1 MGPLQSSVQL
11 SSPFAGQQGM
21 NFRFSLTYVENNSVV
36 NSLANLGV
44 GCHELADGVRC
55 QWRLGELFLKTLM
68 ISPTIDFIDF
78 VLYCFW
84 LSSVFFS
91 CLFYRTLALVC
102 FSTMHFFKGN
112 GKAHYIP
119 LDLYWLVTSHS
130 FIFFSLREKST

>member
-11 SSPFAGQQGM
+11 SLPFAGQQGM

-36 NSLANLGV
+36 NCLANLGV

-55 QWRLGELFLKTLM
+55 QWRLEELFLKTLI

-91 CLFYRTLALVC
+91 CLFYRTLAIVC
-102 FSTMHFFKGN
+102 FSTMHFLKVMVKLIIYHLTCTGSLHHTQF
-112 GKAHYIP
+112 Y
-119 LDLYWLVTSHS
+119 
-130 FIFFSLREKST
+130 FFSLREKST